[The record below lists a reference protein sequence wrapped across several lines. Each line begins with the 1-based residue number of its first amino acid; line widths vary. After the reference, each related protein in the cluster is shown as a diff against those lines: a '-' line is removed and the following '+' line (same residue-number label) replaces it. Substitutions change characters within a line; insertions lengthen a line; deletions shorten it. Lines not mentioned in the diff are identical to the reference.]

1 MKWYNVVI
9 LGLLILGFI
18 FVLGYQLG
26 INANKDEQVYQSKI
40 DSLKSALKSQIEVYN
55 FKLDSLNK
63 DIDSLDKVKNKI
75 IIKYKDAYEKVID
88 VDSITN
94 DSIIMYISTKYI
106 IKGDTIVGYTLDEN
120 RSIALLFMKGE
131 MYEELYFTQNE
142 ILAKKDSIINTQ
154 YYHIKF
160 QDSVIVVTTN
170 TIDKLEKI
178 NNDNKAII
186 EKEKRKSKTNGWI
199 AGGSGILNLILI
211 LLLCL

>member
-1 MKWYNVVI
+1 MKWYNVVF

-75 IIKYKDAYEKVID
+75 IIKYKDAYEKVTD

-94 DSIIMYISTKYI
+94 DSIIMYISTKI
-106 IKGDTIVGYTLDEN
+106 
-120 RSIALLFMKGE
+120 
-131 MYEELYFTQNE
+131 
-142 ILAKKDSIINTQ
+142 
-154 YYHIKF
+154 H
-160 QDSVIVVTTN
+160 
-170 TIDKLEKI
+170 
-178 NNDNKAII
+178 NK
-186 EKEKRKSKTNGWI
+186 R
-199 AGGSGILNLILI
+199 
-211 LLLCL
+211 

>member
-26 INANKDEQVYQSKI
+26 INSNKDEQVYQSKI

-75 IIKYKDAYEKVID
+75 IIKYKDAYEKIID

-94 DSIIMYISTKYI
+94 DSIIMYISTKI
-106 IKGDTIVGYTLDEN
+106 
-120 RSIALLFMKGE
+120 
-131 MYEELYFTQNE
+131 
-142 ILAKKDSIINTQ
+142 
-154 YYHIKF
+154 H
-160 QDSVIVVTTN
+160 
-170 TIDKLEKI
+170 
-178 NNDNKAII
+178 NK
-186 EKEKRKSKTNGWI
+186 R
-199 AGGSGILNLILI
+199 
-211 LLLCL
+211 

>member
-40 DSLKSALKSQIEVYN
+40 
-55 FKLDSLNK
+55 DSLNK

-94 DSIIMYISTKYI
+94 DSIIMYISTKI
-106 IKGDTIVGYTLDEN
+106 
-120 RSIALLFMKGE
+120 
-131 MYEELYFTQNE
+131 
-142 ILAKKDSIINTQ
+142 
-154 YYHIKF
+154 H
-160 QDSVIVVTTN
+160 
-170 TIDKLEKI
+170 
-178 NNDNKAII
+178 NK
-186 EKEKRKSKTNGWI
+186 R
-199 AGGSGILNLILI
+199 
-211 LLLCL
+211 

>member
-1 MKWYNVVI
+1 MKWYNVVN
-9 LGLLILGFI
+9 LGLLILGFILGFI

-63 DIDSLDKVKNKI
+63 DIDSLDKIKNKI

-131 MYEELYFTQNE
+131 MYEELYLTQNE
-142 ILAKKDSIINTQ
+142 ILSKK
-154 YYHIKF
+154 
-160 QDSVIVVTTN
+160 IV
-170 TIDKLEKI
+170 L
-178 NNDNKAII
+178 
-186 EKEKRKSKTNGWI
+186 
-199 AGGSGILNLILI
+199 
-211 LLLCL
+211 

>member
-75 IIKYKDAYEKVID
+75 IIKYKCVSIVTNYFNRCYLLSVIRR
-88 VDSITN
+88 
-94 DSIIMYISTKYI
+94 
-106 IKGDTIVGYTLDEN
+106 TLD
-120 RSIALLFMKGE
+120 F
-131 MYEELYFTQNE
+131 
-142 ILAKKDSIINTQ
+142 DHIIFCN
-154 YYHIKF
+154 
-160 QDSVIVVTTN
+160 
-170 TIDKLEKI
+170 
-178 NNDNKAII
+178 
-186 EKEKRKSKTNGWI
+186 
-199 AGGSGILNLILI
+199 
-211 LLLCL
+211 